1 MGIEYNRNMRVALD
15 WCATCSIQR
24 VFEVPDPG
32 GAVYLNVNSP
42 MSMEIKSGAG

>member
-1 MGIEYNRNMRVALD
+1 MKVVLD
-15 WCATCSIQR
+15 WCATSSLQR
-24 VFEVPDPG
+24 VFEVPYPG